1 MLILNDKFRC
11 CNGNFTNVLWKAMD
25 LARLC
30 KKNQR
35 EDIRSRYYPE
45 GCYVEGCVKK
55 SRFLTSISLC
65 IQHMTM
71 VTVEDEYAI
80 CDLLNSTIFSDREW
94 PLRQISTIRHYLPL
108 NIAEREQGRY
118 TVTRDYTHWAVYF
131 WMTLSELAKFPTTWS
146 VARPL
151 RDSWA
156 SCLTTLWLRHSVM
169 PCFWGYISVQCLSAC
184 RACDYVYIDYVRR
197 SRSSSCRLL
206 RPINCQTY
214 ITLRYITL
222 QSISHRVA

>member
-1 MLILNDKFRC
+1 MINFVAVMAILLTSFER
-11 CNGNFTNVLWKAMD
+11 LWIW
-25 LARLC
+25 LGC
-30 KKNQR
+30 VKKTSAKIFAAVITQTV
-35 EDIRSRYYPE
+35 PE

-118 TVTRDYTHWAVYF
+118 TVTRDYTH
-131 WMTLSELAKFPTTWS
+131 
-146 VARPL
+146 
-151 RDSWA
+151 
-156 SCLTTLWLRHSVM
+156 
-169 PCFWGYISVQCLSAC
+169 
-184 RACDYVYIDYVRR
+184 
-197 SRSSSCRLL
+197 
-206 RPINCQTY
+206 
-214 ITLRYITL
+214 
-222 QSISHRVA
+222 